1 MDKWYALGPA
11 INGPYAHVF
20 ARTTYVALKG
30 CARNRHASPK
40 WTLCP
45 SRRAQGDVLRGMQ
58 VVDHACGIPTLLQG
72 ETLSGIAKDM
82 DTNSFRLPL
91 GVTAGILP

>member
-1 MDKWYALGPA
+1 
-11 INGPYAHVF
+11 
-20 ARTTYVALKG
+20 
-30 CARNRHASPK
+30 
-40 WTLCP
+40 
-45 SRRAQGDVLRGMQ
+45 VLRGMQ